1 VSWYR
6 SIHAAV
12 YGRAQS
18 GLLCSRRRPLTHPSL
33 ARLPL
38 TLSPLSPLS
47 GVMPGDLDP
56 LTSCHYLTTLKHAYL
71 KLR

>member
-1 VSWYR
+1 MPPFTDGPK
-6 SIHAAV
+6 AAS
-12 YGRAQS
+12 YAAAAALS
-18 GLLCSRRRPLTHPSL
+18 LTHLLRAS
-33 ARLPL
+33 L